1 MKNYLKPKRQ
11 HHLMTDVI
19 NDQAFGWNKYFKLFL
34 LVVNV
39 LAIFPTDQKVY
50 QASCLKFPEML

>member
-1 MKNYLKPKRQ
+1 
-11 HHLMTDVI
+11 MTDVI

-39 LAIFPTDQKVY
+39 PAIFLTDQKVY